1 MIQVLNQLEALYF
14 ARQGYYPWAR
24 PYERKTYVATP
35 DAGYRGG
42 IASTSDRGAQ
52 I

>member
-1 MIQVLNQLEALYF
+1 MIQVLTQIQALYY
-14 ARQGYYPWAR
+14 ARQGYRPWER

-35 DAGYRGG
+35 DEGYRGG
-42 IASTSDRGAQ
+42 LASTNDRGAQ